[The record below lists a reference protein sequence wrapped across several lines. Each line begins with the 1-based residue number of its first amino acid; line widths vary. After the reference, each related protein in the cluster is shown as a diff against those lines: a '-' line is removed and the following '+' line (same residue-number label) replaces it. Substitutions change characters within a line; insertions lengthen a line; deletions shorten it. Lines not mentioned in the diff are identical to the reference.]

1 MANKYLDFE
10 WELGKEKV
18 YVTISQYQNGNI
30 YVGLGPNFCDITVN
44 IKKLNHWEGTIDTP
58 NVPELSDFLEN
69 NGIAVDTLKRVQNG
83 FNTYPVYKFSRSRL
97 QELNKK
103 ELQIYLDNC

>member
-1 MANKYLDFE
+1 MAKYLDFE

-18 YVTISQYQNGNI
+18 YIIISQYMNGNI

-44 IKKLNHWEGTIDTP
+44 VSKLHHWEGCIDVP
-58 NVPELSDFLEN
+58 NVSELPKFLIE
-69 NGIAVDTLKRVQNG
+69 NGIATDTGRTLKSG
-83 FNTYPVYKFSRSRL
+83 FNTYPIFKFSRSKL
-97 QELNKK
+97 QELNRK